1 MQNAC
6 LEDSRSSVRR
16 KDPIKVLWE
25 PISNCEGGDQ
35 LRRVFEIIF
44 DEESLSLDVPT
55 FDENDSA
62 RQYEGG
68 AGEGS
73 GPTKGRSKKCKIDV
87 RN

>member
-6 LEDSRSSVRR
+6 LEDSRSSVHL
-16 KDPIKVLWE
+16 KDEPIKVLWE
-25 PISNCEGGDQ
+25 PISNYEGGDQ

-44 DEESLSLDVPT
+44 GEESRSLDVPT

-73 GPTKGRSKKCKIDV
+73 DPTKGRLQNAD
-87 RN
+87 